1 MCMPACPG
9 YVCFPMHCGQE
20 LLVLRTTGF
29 DPNPTLPDF
38 NCRIAKGLFVPDVGG
53 LSDDRDS
60 GIDAVEQPCVPLL
73 AVENPTFKLSI
84 TQNGVTFNSYGQRVS
99 MNVAIRRAVRI
110 CSTGARFP

>member
-1 MCMPACPG
+1 MVPCTSPNPPLRAQRAPARAG
-9 YVCFPMHCGQE
+9 SFP
-20 LLVLRTTGF
+20 
-29 DPNPTLPDF
+29 DPNPTLPGF

-84 TQNGVTFNSYGQRVS
+84 TQNGVTFNSYGQRIS